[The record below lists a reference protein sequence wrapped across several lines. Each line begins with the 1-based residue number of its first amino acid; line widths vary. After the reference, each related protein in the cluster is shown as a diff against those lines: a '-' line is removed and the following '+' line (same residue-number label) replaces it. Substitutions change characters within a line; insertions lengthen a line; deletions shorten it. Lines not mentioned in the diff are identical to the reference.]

1 MLRSPA
7 VTRVNQQTDRER
19 EKKQTNP
26 ETPVHLNAIC
36 QPRVSCPGGVGDK
49 DDVIS
54 ASSQPTAARV
64 SPSRDIGVKCP
75 EWRQSG
81 R

>member
-7 VTRVNQQTDRER
+7 VTRVNQQTER
-19 EKKQTNP
+19 KKQTNP

-36 QPRVSCPGGVGDK
+36 QPRVSCPRGVGDM